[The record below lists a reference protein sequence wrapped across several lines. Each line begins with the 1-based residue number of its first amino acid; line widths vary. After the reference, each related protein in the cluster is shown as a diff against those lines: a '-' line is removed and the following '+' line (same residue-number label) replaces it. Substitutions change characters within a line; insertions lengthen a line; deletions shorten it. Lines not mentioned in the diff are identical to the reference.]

1 MFLQLTASADK
12 FARMNVGED
21 ATNGMLW
28 ELVHVLLKT
37 QSDPICASLPDSVH
51 FGRSLNA
58 LVIRLCIR
66 VERTTFFAAC
76 TRCLMT
82 SLLEADEEAAPL
94 FTKCLYKW
102 ADTMSKH
109 KTVIDNDLY
118 IRSANR
124 FYEQIHPKIESNNM
138 YRDGIRTVEMCTEQ
152 AMIVMGPSLLERLK
166 RFPRPNVNFLQH
178 MQVCFAECQKINPA
192 GWGVSLP
199 GAVVEPAVLPKS
211 NPSSG
216 SGRSELQILVDNVV
230 RDLPSFDK
238 HTSLLVSYMDKH
250 PQETGKMEEYL
261 RTVPLAPLV
270 RELMEKYRTG
280 RLKTVGNVTEQHCL
294 YLDVAQSRGLFCSGT
309 NVELIDC
316 IQLASMH
323 HCLS

>member
-1 MFLQLTASADK
+1 MIDSENFPARHFAELFKKLSLQLTASTDK
-12 FARMNVGED
+12 FARLNIGED

-28 ELVHVLLKT
+28 ELVHILLKI
-37 QSDPICASLPDSVH
+37 QDPALASMPDSVH
-51 FGRSLNA
+51 FGRTLNA
-58 LVIRLCIR
+58 LIIRLCLR

-82 SLLEADEEAAPL
+82 SLLEDPDEAALL

-109 KTVIDNDLY
+109 KTAIDNDLY
-118 IRSANR
+118 IRAANR
-124 FYEQIHPKIESNNM
+124 FYEQIYPKIELNNAF
-138 YRDGIRTVEMCTEQ
+138 REGIRAVEMCTEQ

-178 MQVCFAECQKINPA
+178 MQACFAECQKINPS

-199 GAVVEPAVLPKS
+199 GAVIEPPVLPKA
-211 NPSSG
+211 NAVNG
-216 SGRSELQILVDNVV
+216 TGRSELQILVDNVV

-250 PQETGKMEEYL
+250 PQELGKMEEYL
-261 RTVPLAPLV
+261 
-270 RELMEKYRTG
+270 
-280 RLKTVGNVTEQHCL
+280 KT
-294 YLDVAQSRGLFCSGT
+294 
-309 NVELIDC
+309 
-316 IQLASMH
+316 
-323 HCLS
+323 